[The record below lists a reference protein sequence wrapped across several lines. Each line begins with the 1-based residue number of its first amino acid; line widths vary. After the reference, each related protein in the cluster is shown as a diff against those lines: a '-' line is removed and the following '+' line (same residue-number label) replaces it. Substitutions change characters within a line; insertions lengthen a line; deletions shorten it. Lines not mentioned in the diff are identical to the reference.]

1 MITITGSPK
10 EIAALVDE
18 LQERRAQREREY
30 VCKRIME
37 CFDSETSP
45 RPGSEAQSFS
55 LQTETLSEHRE
66 ADSGQL
72 SNNPDQTDTCAA
84 YPPGSPAQEKLP
96 AVPEG

>member
-1 MITITGSPK
+1 MITITGTPK
-10 EIAALVDE
+10 EIAALADE

-30 VCKRIME
+30 VCKRIMD

-66 ADSGQL
+66 ADSDL
-72 SNNPDQTDTCAA
+72 NLKTTDRIDVG
-84 YPPGSPAQEKLP
+84 GSALLET
-96 AVPEG
+96 PEQGE